1 MNDGAHGVAKTGD
14 TAQDNN
20 DLVHESRTRTITGRE
35 RVTNFLLRW
44 SNLIALLL
52 LIAIASSLS
61 PYFLEPRN
69 LFNVMRGASII
80 GVVAIGMTFVIIN
93 RGIDLSVGS
102 IVGMATAIVALLAPY
117 DYAMAVGV
125 AVVASVI
132 AGLVNGLMITRLN
145 LQPFIATLASL
156 IFIRGLVYIYTDG
169 NNIILRDAP
178 KWFDFI
184 GSGYIGPVPVPIV
197 IFVVI
202 WIVSLFVLKNTRFGR
217 HVYAVGANEDAARLY
232 GININMVKLKVYAI
246 IGLLCS
252 IAGVVLVS
260 RLMVSEPNAGQLYE
274 LDAIAATLIGGT
286 TFDGGVGGV
295 GGTLLGVTILALL
308 GNILNLM
315 GVSPYYRMLLQGSI
329 IVIAVVVSEVRQR
342 KR

>member
-20 DLVHESRTRTITGRE
+20 ALVHESRTRTIPGRE

-52 LIAIASSLS
+52 LIAIAGSLS
-61 PYFLEPRN
+61 PYFLVPRN

-178 KWFDFI
+178 KWFGFI

-217 HVYAVGANEDAARLY
+217 HVYAVGANENAARLY

-295 GGTLLGVTILALL
+295 GGTLLGVMILALL

-315 GVSPYYRMLLQGSI
+315 GVSPYYQMLLQGGI